1 VSRSTRA
8 GTAAERAV
16 VTYLQANGFPHAERA
31 PRWGAKDKGDVLGIP
46 GWAIEVKAERALNLA
61 AALAEAQLEAAN
73 AGAHRYLAVLKR
85 RRRPVAEW
93 YVVLPLAAAV
103 ELLTEDGR

>member
-31 PRWGAKDKGDVLGIP
+31 
-46 GWAIEVKAERALNLA
+46 LNLA
-61 AALAEAQLEAAN
+61 AALAEAQVEAAN
-73 AGAHRYLAVLKR
+73 AGVRRYLAVLKR
-85 RRRPVAEW
+85 RRRRPVGGW
-93 YVVLPLAAAV
+93 YALMPLWLAV
-103 ELLTEDGR
+103 ELLGEDGR

>member
-31 PRWGAKDKGDVLGIP
+31 PRWGARDRGDVLGMP
-46 GWAIEVKAERALNLA
+46 GVVVEVKAQRALNLA
-61 AALAEAQLEAAN
+61 AALAEAQVEAAN
-73 AGAHRYLAVLKR
+73 AGVRRYLAVLKR
-85 RRRPVAEW
+85 RRRPVGEW
-93 YVVLPLAAAV
+93 YALMPLWLAV
-103 ELLTEDGR
+103 ELLGEDGR

>member
-31 PRWGAKDKGDVLGIP
+31 
-46 GWAIEVKAERALNLA
+46 LNLA
-61 AALAEAQLEAAN
+61 AALAEA
-73 AGAHRYLAVLKR
+73 R
-85 RRRPVAEW
+85 RSRRTPASTATWRCSV
-93 YVVLPLAAAV
+93 AAV
-103 ELLTEDGR
+103 GP